1 MIIIIIIEIIFYQLY
16 VDLEMKFLFRKN
28 VSKKFFSAII
38 ELIKT
43 LQNVSVV
50 LHVVLCET
58 ESLDKELR
66 GFQNAVKLFLHLF
79 FSVF

>member
-1 MIIIIIIEIIFYQLY
+1 MRIIIIIEIIFHQLY

-28 VSKKFFSAII
+28 VSEKNFSAII

-50 LHVVLCET
+50 LHVVRL
-58 ESLDKELR
+58 
-66 GFQNAVKLFLHLF
+66 
-79 FSVF
+79 